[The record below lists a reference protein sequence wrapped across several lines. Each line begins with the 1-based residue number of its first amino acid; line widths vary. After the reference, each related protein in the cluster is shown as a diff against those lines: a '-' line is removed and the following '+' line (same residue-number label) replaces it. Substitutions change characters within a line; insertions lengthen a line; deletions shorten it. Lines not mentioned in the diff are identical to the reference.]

1 MNYLCFKQ
9 DKCILMSTAAI
20 LEFYEL
26 KRKEKNTLKNMVKVL
41 RNKKKIGFVVCS
53 KGGSFTGFCLD
64 LDFIIINNNNNF
76 LYVFNHACF
85 RLSRINRGVNLLF

>member
-41 RNKKKIGFVVCS
+41 RNKKKSVLLFVQ
-53 KGGSFTGFCLD
+53 KGVRSPVSVSISISL
-64 LDFIIINNNNNF
+64 LLIIIIIFCMF
-76 LYVFNHACF
+76 LTMHVF
-85 RLSRINRGVNLLF
+85 V